1 MTFLQEK
8 RAIGIAFVALVL
20 VAFIPSFATSYT
32 VSMVMLLLLFYTLA
46 QSWDWVGGE
55 LGYVN
60 LSHYASYGI
69 GAYVFAIAYTN
80 GAHFLV
86 ALALAPL
93 VTAVIIALISVP
105 LFRLQGEYFAFATLA
120 LLPLFDI
127 LASNLKSL
135 TNGTEGIILPAEQV
149 TELTFL
155 LMVGLAFLTFVTTT
169 LIVHSP
175 FGLLVRSIRDDEEAA
190 ESIGVRVLPRKI
202 MVMVLSAAIAATA
215 GAIHGWY
222 LSFIDPKTMF
232 GLDVALVPI
241 AMALLGGSA
250 LLWGPIVGVIV
261 LVFLN
266 QWLLAYFSI
275 LHAAFYGLIIV
286 LVGRYLP
293 GGLLRSNLLRRVK
306 FVGLLAKEHHERSS
320 FSGDAVAGLDLTPPP
335 PGDQDVAL
343 ECRSVSKNFGGNTAL
358 SDVSLTVHRGEI
370 VGLIG
375 ANGSGKTTLF
385 NCISRIYD
393 VSSGEILIVGQPITH
408 LRKDEVAHAGIGR
421 SYQIPRS
428 FERMTVREN
437 VTTALLGRS
446 DPPRFKDA
454 LNEAARFVRY
464 VGLGDHLD
472 DSVST
477 LSVQKRKSL
486 ELARALAT
494 SPKVLLIDEVASGL
508 TPTEIDQF
516 VAHIRELRDRYGLTI
531 IWVEHIFSALSQ
543 VVDRVVVLEQGKV
556 IADGTL
562 DVVLKDD
569 AVQRSYFGAKATE
582 TEPC

>member
-8 RAIGIAFVALVL
+8 RAIGIAFIAAVL
-20 VAFIPSFATSYT
+20 IAFVPSFATSYT

-69 GAYVFAIAYTN
+69 GAYVFATAYTN

-86 ALALAPL
+86 ALALASL
-93 VTAVIIALISVP
+93 VTSVIIALISIP

-149 TELTFL
+149 TGIAFL

-175 FGLLVRSIRDDEEAA
+175 FGLVVRSIRDDEEAA

-202 MVMVLSAAIAATA
+202 MVISAAIAATA
-215 GAIHGWY
+215 GGIHGWY
-222 LSFIDPKTMF
+222 LSFIDPGTMF

-275 LHAAFYGLIIV
+275 LHAAFYGLIILLVPTMRV
-286 LVGRYLP
+286 LDQPSEAYT
-293 GGLLRSNLLRRVK
+293 RRLIASVP
-306 FVGLLAKEHHERSS
+306 R
-320 FSGDAVAGLDLTPPP
+320 
-335 PGDQDVAL
+335 L
-343 ECRSVSKNFGGNTAL
+343 E
-358 SDVSLTVHRGEI
+358 
-370 VGLIG
+370 
-375 ANGSGKTTLF
+375 
-385 NCISRIYD
+385 
-393 VSSGEILIVGQPITH
+393 
-408 LRKDEVAHAGIGR
+408 
-421 SYQIPRS
+421 
-428 FERMTVREN
+428 
-437 VTTALLGRS
+437 
-446 DPPRFKDA
+446 
-454 LNEAARFVRY
+454 
-464 VGLGDHLD
+464 
-472 DSVST
+472 
-477 LSVQKRKSL
+477 
-486 ELARALAT
+486 
-494 SPKVLLIDEVASGL
+494 
-508 TPTEIDQF
+508 
-516 VAHIRELRDRYGLTI
+516 
-531 IWVEHIFSALSQ
+531 
-543 VVDRVVVLEQGKV
+543 
-556 IADGTL
+556 
-562 DVVLKDD
+562 
-569 AVQRSYFGAKATE
+569 
-582 TEPC
+582 

>member
-8 RAIGIAFVALVL
+8 RAIGIAFIAAVL
-20 VAFIPSFATSYT
+20 IAFVPSFATSYT

-69 GAYVFAIAYTN
+69 GAYVFAIPYTN

-86 ALALAPL
+86 ALALASL
-93 VTAVIIALISVP
+93 VTSVIIALISIP

-149 TELTFL
+149 TGIAFL

-175 FGLLVRSIRDDEEAA
+175 FGLVVRSIRDDEEAA

-202 MVMVLSAAIAATA
+202 MVISAAIAATA
-215 GAIHGWY
+215 GGIHGWY
-222 LSFIDPKTMF
+222 LSFIDPGTMF

-275 LHAAFYGLIIV
+275 LHAAFYGLIIL

-293 GGLLRSNLLRRVK
+293 GGLLRSSLVRRIK
-306 FVGLLAKEHHERSS
+306 FVSLLAKEHHERSS
-320 FSGDAVAGLDLTPPP
+320 VSGNIVEGLDLTPPAS
-335 PGDQDVAL
+335 GEQDVAL
-343 ECRSVSKNFGGNTAL
+343 ECRSVSKNFGGNAAL
-358 SDVSLTVHRGEI
+358 SDVSLTVRRGEI

-393 VSSGEILIVGQPITH
+393 VSSGEVLVDGQPITG

-421 SYQIPRS
+421 TYQIPRS

-446 DPPRFKDA
+446 DPPRFEDA
-454 LNEAARFVRY
+454 LNEAARFVCY
-464 VGLGDHLD
+464 VGLGHHLD

-477 LSVQKRKSL
+477 LSAQKRKSL

-494 SPKVLLIDEVASGL
+494 SPKILLIDEVASGL

-531 IWVEHIFSALSQ
+531 IWVEHIFSALAQ

-556 IADGTL
+556 IANGTL
-562 DVVLKDD
+562 DVVLTDE
-569 AVQRSYFGAKATE
+569 AVQRSYFGAKAAE